1 MDRRG
6 RVCGCL
12 AGADEIA
19 RRTGKADHHEP
30 EEPLFHVHPRGKT
43 STDYTYAT
51 RCSVQYSARRDFK
64 NIIGSEGMCASMQ
77 AAETD
82 NDRVPPNAGSRLAS
96 GQLDRKQ
103 WLIAQAVPGEESVDL
118 VPPCECVAV
127 ASSR

>member
-64 NIIGSEGMCASMQ
+64 NIIGSEGMCASCRPRKRTMIEYRPTQ
-77 AAETD
+77 AAD
-82 NDRVPPNAGSRLAS
+82 SL
-96 GQLDRKQ
+96 Q
-103 WLIAQAVPGEESVDL
+103 
-118 VPPCECVAV
+118 
-127 ASSR
+127 ASSTGNNG